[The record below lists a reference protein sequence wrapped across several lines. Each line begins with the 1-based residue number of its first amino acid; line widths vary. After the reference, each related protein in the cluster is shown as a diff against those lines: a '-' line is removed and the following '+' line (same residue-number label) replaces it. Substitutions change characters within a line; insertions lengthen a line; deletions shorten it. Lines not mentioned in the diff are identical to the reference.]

1 MNAPKKVSQL
11 SYQYQTYLI
20 NVTPSVKKV
29 AHSFFYFWQNCN
41 SLDYMKQIDFNRASG
56 IIKLYL
62 KRQYFQKAKV
72 LCKFFFTTEYTKKF
86 EINL

>member
-29 AHSFFYFWQNCN
+29 VHASFYFWQNCN

-56 IIKLYL
+56 MIKLYL
-62 KRQYFQKAKV
+62 KR
-72 LCKFFFTTEYTKKF
+72 
-86 EINL
+86 

>member
-1 MNAPKKVSQL
+1 MNAPKEVSQL

-29 AHSFFYFWQNCN
+29 VNASFCFWQNCN

-56 IIKLYL
+56 MIKLYL
-62 KRQYFQKAKV
+62 KQ
-72 LCKFFFTTEYTKKF
+72 
-86 EINL
+86 